1 MAVTITTAANYWI
14 APNALTITLNAL
26 GEANRIQA
34 SVASGAVIMVY
45 MRGIKPADP
54 SDPDTTLN
62 GDGLEFDNGHNYRRW
77 PLTISPTYFNSN
89 DEKYIYVAIPR
100 KASVGTDAVV
110 VFPSQKL
117 DIYGYSIKE
126 VPKRNARGQMIDEDG
141 YPTDDI
147 TKAVKEEEQDEQL
160 GTDDYFYVWL
170 QGIITETNGTSL
182 RDWDAHCES
191 GYLDSDEAISSL
203 ETDWYKWDP
212 ISGTVTFLKEIFMD
226 AGSIFSNLKAKV
238 AEIADLNVTN
248 LLDAIKAKIDDIR
261 SHNFEEGLT
270 DGNGF
275 RLTADNGEGS
285 SELEV
290 DFLKVRKKAT
300 FMELEIRKETFVGGN
315 QNYSPA
321 GSVIYRVEYL
331 DVNNEPLGYKT
342 KKVPWLLKGFAFL
355 GGPFA
360 GAYHLATKRRVY
372 VGMTDEEWPKC
383 HHFRCYLISDD
394 GTTATRN
401 WWRYGDQAK
410 CQSFNKAAS
419 VQSKHDN
426 TYNSGTSVVPD
437 PATPMAEKTYAS
449 QPVETSYW
457 WRMVTNTGSKLLEDG
472 YVYDFVDFPYEGWD
486 VVIGGTRHRYSEIE
500 KKGFRDPGSGMP
512 MAGDTLVCIGNR
524 IEEDRMNLIN
534 LSTTGDDNDPPSIR
548 GYRGIHNFKMERS
561 NQVFKISPEETLF
574 RSKRFYFLND
584 DDEAF
589 RVPLERGEWE
599 MGQRYHW
606 YDRVSW
612 DGSIW
617 LCVVADEYVW
627 QDANGNDYREL
638 DVTDIDQGEGSFTY
652 YAYDRQIPDLD
663 EDGREDGDLV
673 YSGTDHYY
681 ATGKVGSTT
690 VYKIKVYT
698 YLEPSDE
705 HNAVWLCEV
714 SKGTEITRSEIHYAA
729 SLDGINHPD
738 DDSDDWKDT
747 IEATGVLAGQ
757 YLWTRTTTYYRD
769 KNDPDREPTRTYS
782 VARWGIDGDG
792 ISEIDSYYTCM
803 LDEINDMATYEKT
816 HTVSWYYTFES
827 AIAATGKTIGE
838 LQGWY
843 IWEKTQIVYDMAPA
857 PDGSARPKPDLIN
870 YRVSRIGQDGQIGQ
884 EEYYCLREYDTY
896 EQAFPPSQVAWV
908 APYDVGIQWY
918 NQRNPAAD
926 DWRLFNSDSWV
937 DKICTEQTKQYDPWK
952 QTTQHPNCPVWSP
965 IMPAYD
971 ENKPT
976 FKFLWNFEQRVDGM
990 GTQYATK
997 PICIG
1002 NHARGIKGVIELYAL
1017 SASQTPKSASI
1028 LIPQDLY
1035 DKNGYG
1041 VIPTSGFT
1049 DKQVWSDE
1057 KYDRAPTEQLPYQ
1070 WNWTRTLYDVADADG
1085 KTYEDHYHV
1094 SAVKGTKG
1102 EDGAG
1107 VEYIYCRTKDANPP
1121 LGYNNHAGTIP
1132 IPDHPG
1138 YRSPIYA
1145 EQVDVAGMTIW
1156 RCQNEDDFVPDPT
1169 TSGGTTYTWTDN
1181 PVGIT
1186 QEYPYEWVCERKSQS
1201 YLLNGKFSGGHIW
1214 GEFSAPKERSKWG
1227 YNGEDGDGTEYVFMR
1242 TSKDVAPAFST
1253 NDVISGYTSDYKS
1266 DEWRPYINNKDAC
1279 GAESNR
1285 TTDDPRGTT
1294 RDWPYE
1300 WVAKRNK
1307 AAAASKTAGETQGQ
1321 RQWKS
1326 YYECT
1331 ADNSHKMSKWSTYS
1345 TLRLDID
1352 NEMDMIPTESDNKIS
1367 AARTVQTVVHFYDGS
1382 TEVNISAATLSVT
1395 GGPANS
1401 IATYSHAA
1409 QGYGQKLSWAFIAGK
1424 TMADAYNITIGYTYN
1439 GITYTAVFTVSASKG
1454 QRIYQLR
1461 PSSSSLICKRNTNNT
1476 LADPDPLSLIIDRI
1490 DGNSTTQISSP
1501 TADATYKDGDVTLTV
1516 KYSTT
1521 SMPTSASSGSSWPK
1535 ANSVQI
1541 SGSGNVTNVYLA
1553 LFNSSGVLLD
1563 RETVPVVRDGK
1574 NGENTVRLDLDN
1586 ENDSM
1591 LYTGGGTLVSGN
1603 VTSTAYIF
1611 DGASDVSGSTTF
1623 SISAREGCTSSQAT
1637 ISGRVITVTGIN
1649 AATAKVTVQ
1658 GVYKDGNNNTHT
1670 KTAVLTIKK
1679 IVDGDKYDL
1688 VITPNAVAYNVTT
1701 DSPAASTLA
1710 IQVWKISVNS
1720 SGGSTRALS
1729 APPSGYAVYA
1739 NGTALTASSTGT
1751 YSYTTDNSAIS
1762 DVLVKIAKGA
1772 SSSDCL
1778 DAETIPINKS
1788 KNGTGM
1794 KKINTSLRTYTLAK
1808 WHQYGDPGHN
1818 ENWDISGYDN
1828 SHIIIGDTVYL
1839 VGLVSDVFDADGNKV
1854 SATSYGVCTAINST
1868 KIYMDTTQLI
1878 IGGSEGP
1885 QGDQGKYEEKQYG
1898 RSSSSTSYADA
1909 YMDNTLDGNKTWIDR
1924 IPVTS
1929 KAYPFIWQRSRV
1941 YDPADGSY
1949 GSWQYVRLTG
1959 EPGEPGSPGDPGK
1972 WYRYAGIWGV
1982 DTSSVTNTE
1991 KVGWYVKY
1999 GSNWYMNV
2007 KADGSANTT
2016 TPGAG
2021 VEGWDVMNST
2031 FDYYIAK
2038 AYFGDYAHLG
2048 SFIISG
2054 DWMISQY
2061 GIQYRP
2067 DGSYANSWNYEYF
2080 DKNHPND
2087 WSGSTNFVPRFAVD
2101 GKTGK
2106 VYMNDAYVKG
2116 EIHATSGSFSG
2127 TISADGSFIAK
2138 NADGAGVVRVNGGTT
2153 STTTNETGVTV
2164 LDAAG
2169 LYSRNTGTN
2178 QDGFRLNASG
2188 LQRYDG
2194 KRGSWKPMF
2203 AARVVDTLGNAAAT
2217 SAQTLYV
2224 QLWHDFVLIQN
2235 IGNNADVYLPAP
2247 ATAGN
2252 GKIYTLVAMGGY
2264 GKKVYVKISGNGEF
2278 HAGDA
2283 ITTSLE
2289 MNNYEQATFV
2299 AYGNYWF
2306 ATNSAW

>member
-54 SDPDTTLN
+54 SDPDTALN

-160 GTDDYFYVWL
+160 GTDDYWYVWL

-275 RLTADNGEGS
+275 RLTADNGEGN

-410 CQSFNKAAS
+410 CQSFNKAAT

-437 PATPMAEKTYAS
+437 PATPMAEKTKTYAS

-574 RSKRFYFLND
+574 RSKRFYLLND
-584 DDEAF
+584 DDEVF

-627 QDANGNDYREL
+627 QDANGKDYREL

-792 ISEIDSYYTCM
+792 ISEINSYYLSRLSETPIDSSSDNYPM
-803 LDEINDMATYEKT
+803 PDDSGWDRAAANAKWFDA
-816 HTVSWYYTFES
+816 FS
-827 AIAATGKTIGE
+827 ACAAANGGVGSM
-838 LQGWY
+838 QGWMV
-843 IWEKTQIVYDMAPA
+843 WEKTVIIYDKHF
-857 PDGSARPKPDLIN
+857 DKEGKEDTKPDIIT
-870 YRVSRIGQDGQIGQ
+870 YKSSRIGQDGQIGM
-884 EEYYCLREYDTY
+884 EEYYMLAESDDFATVFGSLTPAY
-896 EQAFPPSQVAWV
+896 SKI
-908 APYDVGIQWY
+908 GIRWY
-918 NQRNPAAD
+918 NQSNPAAER
-926 DWRLFNSDSWV
+926 WRLSD
-937 DKICTEQTKQYDPWK
+937 
-952 QTTQHPNCPVWSP
+952 TTPNINTQMWSAVRP
-965 IMPAYD
+965 TY
-971 ENKPT
+971 NKDVHG
-976 FKFLWNFEQRVDGM
+976 KKVYLWNFEQRVDGM

-1041 VIPTSGFT
+1041 VIPTSGFN
-1049 DKQVWSDE
+1049 DVQVWGDE
-1057 KYDRAPTEQLPYQ
+1057 KYDRAPTEELPYQ
-1070 WNWTRTLYDVADADG
+1070 WNWTRTLYSAADENG
-1085 KTYEDHYHV
+1085 LTYEDHYHV
-1094 SAVKGTKG
+1094 SAVRGTNG

-1107 VEYIYCRTKDANPP
+1107 EESIYILSDVKPFNGTHPSSITTGTVPDLDPDSPTYGQRISSNDKTKD
-1121 LGYNNHAGTIP
+1121 
-1132 IPDHPG
+1132 D
-1138 YRSPIYA
+1138 
-1145 EQVDVAGMTIW
+1145 W
-1156 RCQNEDDFVPDPT
+1156 VPT
-1169 TSGGTTYTWTDN
+1169 GWTDN
-1181 PVGIT
+1181 PQAISP
-1186 QEYPYEWVCERKSQS
+1186 EYPYEFVSTRK
-1201 YLLNGKFSGGHIW
+1201 LGTPDANGRKTW
-1214 GEFSAPKERSKWG
+1214 GPFGDPVLRSNWG
-1227 YNGEDGDGTEYVFMR
+1227 KNGVDGDGTEYVFIR
-1242 TSKDVAPAFST
+1242 TKTNVAPTIVLDDYPDNGQPHTDSHGRSYTDNEFLPQA
-1253 NDVISGYTSDYKS
+1253 SGGSIQTMQ
-1266 DEWRPYINNKDAC
+1266 EC
-1279 GAESNR
+1279 
-1285 TTDDPRGTT
+1285 TDDPQGTS
-1294 RDWPYE
+1294 REWPFE
-1300 WVAKRNK
+1300 WVAKRTMQAPST
-1307 AAAASKTAGETQGQ
+1307 AAGTYGQ
-1321 RQWKS
+1321 RQWER
-1326 YYECT
+1326 YYDAT
-1331 ADNSHKMSKWSTYS
+1331 AGNNHKMSQWSNYS
-1345 TLRLDID
+1345 ENAIRIDID
-1352 NEMDMIPTESDNKIS
+1352 NEMDSVMTTTGLVIT
-1367 AARTVQTVVHFYDGS
+1367 AARTVETVVRLYDGN
-1382 TEVNISAATLSVT
+1382 TEVDLSSAIIGGAGISLTGEPAASV
-1395 GGPANS
+1395 
-1401 IATYSHAA
+1401 ATRSP
-1409 QGYGQKLSWAFIAGK
+1409 GSSGRGRKLSWAFKKDA
-1424 TMADAYNITIGYTYN
+1424 TMSARYEIGISYTYN
-1439 GITYTAVFTVSASKG
+1439 GQTYQATFTIVASAGSD
-1454 QRIYQLR
+1454 IYQLR
-1461 PSSSSLICKRNTNNT
+1461 PTYDKIGFSRTSKNL
-1476 LADPDPLSLIIDRI
+1476 LDPPS
-1490 DGNSTTQISSP
+1490 
-1501 TADATYKDGDVTLTV
+1501 VTLGMNVEKITNQGATKMTV
-1516 KYSTT
+1516 AESGQTVRYDTST
-1521 SMPTSASSGSSWPK
+1521 MPDKKTDGSAWPTNGV
-1535 ANSVQI
+1535 AVAAE
-1541 SGSGNVTNVYLA
+1541 GNVTNVFVA
-1553 LFNSSGVLLD
+1553 MFDTAGNLLD

-1603 VTSTAYIF
+1603 VTSTAYMF

-1818 ENWDISGYDN
+1818 ENWNISGYDN

-1854 SATSYGVCTAINST
+1854 SATSYGVCTAINSST
-1868 KIYMDTTQLI
+1868 IYMDTTQLI

-1885 QGDQGKYEEKQYG
+1885 QGNQGKYEEKQYG

-2061 GIQYRP
+2061 GIKYTP
-2067 DGSYANSWNYEYF
+2067 TGTYSNSWDYEYF

-2127 TISADGSFIAK
+2127 TVNASGSFRVV
-2138 NADGAGVVRVNGGTT
+2138 NSSNQGVVKVQAGRASETT
-2153 STTTNETGVTV
+2153 GETYVTI
-2164 LDAAG
+2164 LDEAG
-2169 LYSRNTGTN
+2169 IYSHEGN
-2178 QDGFRLNASG
+2178 DGFRLSAGNG
-2188 LQRYDG
+2188 LQRYDSRSG
-2194 KRGSWKPMF
+2194 TWGPMF
-2203 AARVVDTLGNAAAT
+2203 AGRRVDMLSYYSSSAAKNLT
-2217 SAQTLYV
+2217 ST
-2224 QLWHDFVLIQN
+2224 HDFVIADPSSGDFN
-2235 IGNNADVYLPAP
+2235 IYLPISP
-2247 ATAGN
+2247 AN
-2252 GKIYTLVAMGGY
+2252 GKIITVQCVSQDRSVVVNTTGGSS
-2264 GKKVYVKISGNGEF
+2264 IIT
-2278 HAGDA
+2278 AGD
-2283 ITTSLE
+2283 SGSYSSVSV
-2289 MNNYEQATFV
+2289 NNYERAEFV
-2299 AYGNYWF
+2299 AYGNNWYV
-2306 ATNSAW
+2306 TRSAWDYGD